1 VSLLLAALA
10 AFVAAGLTFFS
21 GFGLGTLLFPVL
33 ALFMP
38 GDVAVGATAVVHF
51 VNSVFK
57 ALLVGR
63 HADRDVVLRFGIP
76 AVLTALLGAYVLNLT
91 SAAPARFEY
100 TVSGE
105 TLSTSPAKL
114 LLGSLMAAFGLLEL
128 WPAFQR
134 VTLDRKYLTLGGALS
149 GFFGG
154 LSGHQGALRS
164 MFFWKLGLT
173 KEAYI
178 ATGLWVAIL
187 VDVSRLAVYA
197 AGPGR
202 GASILGRGLDG
213 WLVAAAIGGALA
225 GSLAGARL
233 LRKVTLGFVR
243 LLVAV
248 LLLVLGAI
256 YASGLTGP

>member
-10 AFVAAGLTFFS
+10 AFAAAGLTFFS

-57 ALLVGR
+57 AFLVGR
-63 HADRDVVLRFGIP
+63 HADRGVVLRFGIP

-100 TVSGE
+100 TVSGD
-105 TLSTSPAKL
+105 TLTTSPAKL
-114 LLGSLMAAFGLLEL
+114 LLGAVMAAFGLLEL

-154 LSGHQGALRS
+154 LSGHQGALRTA
-164 MFFWKLGLT
+164 FLVRLGLA
-173 KEAYI
+173 KEAFI
-178 ATGLWVAIL
+178 ATGVMCAVLIDLA
-187 VDVSRLAVYA
+187 RLPVYA
-197 AGPGR
+197 HRFRTQGL
-202 GASILGRGLDG
+202 GASAG
-213 WLVAAAIGGALA
+213 LVATAAAA
-225 GSLAGARL
+225 AFVGSLAGRAWLPKLTTRG
-233 LRKVTLGFVR
+233 LRA
-243 LLVAV
+243 LVAV
-248 LLLVLGAI
+248 LLVLFGLALGAGI
-256 YASGLTGP
+256 L